1 MPLSPVREITD
12 IELTP
17 LEPCL
22 LAKNRSPQLQ
32 NGSDLDF
39 AGIATQH
46 ATHSLHPYVAA
57 INPPLAQSL
66 INHYVPKG
74 EVVLDPFCGG
84 GGVLV
89 ESVLHGRRAVG
100 CDINPLAVL
109 ISKTKTTHLPSVRT
123 LPAYLRIEKA
133 AERLSRSTTTGHVP
147 EVIRFWYREDSLGPL
162 QALQT
167 VILEI
172 EDDAE
177 RRLFQTALSAT
188 ARDVMLTYRGEI
200 RLRKLRD
207 EDLNR
212 FQPNVF
218 SAFRRRALSA
228 IKTVAE
234 LPPASSAQVSLHD
247 CRKLTAQQNCHTVIT
262 SPPYGDDKNG
272 VGYFQ
277 FSRNMLFWI
286 GVPLDEQKRLRA
298 IFLGCGDDAHTRAM
312 PSEALEQ
319 TLTIINERKPSHGRE
334 ATNFYSDYLEG
345 LKRIAAVARERVI
358 IVIGDRVL
366 SRTRINNGH
375 ITTDFMRSIGWQ
387 LEHYYTRQ
395 LLKKRIANLGG
406 DGGGISLEHVMVFRR
421 APSSDP

>member
-1 MPLSPVREITD
+1 MPLSPIREITD
-12 IELTP
+12 VEVEP

-22 LAKNRSPQLQ
+22 PVESRSVGLQ
-32 NGSDLDF
+32 NGHDLNF
-39 AGIATQH
+39 NGVETQH
-46 ATHSLHPYVAA
+46 ATHSIHPYVAA
-57 INPPLAQSL
+57 INPPLAASL

-89 ESVLHGRRAVG
+89 ETILQGRRAIG

-109 ISKTKTTHLPSVRT
+109 MSQAKTTHLASSRT
-123 LPAYLRIEKA
+123 LHIYMAIEEE
-133 AERLSRSTTTGHVP
+133 AEKLARRVSFDDVP
-147 EVIRFWYREDSLGPL
+147 EIVRFWYRDDSLPPL
-162 QALQT
+162 KALQT
-167 VILEI
+167 VICRI
-172 EDDAE
+172 EDE
-177 RRLFQTALSAT
+177 EQRRLFQTVLSAT

-200 RLRKLRD
+200 RLRKMQGA
-207 EDLNR
+207 DLER
-212 FQPNVF
+212 FHPNVF
-218 SAFRRRALSA
+218 AAFRKRALSA
-228 IKTVAE
+228 IKSVGE
-234 LPPASSAQVSLHD
+234 LPQGSRADVFTLD
-247 CRKLTAQQNCHTVIT
+247 CRKLTKRQSCHTVIT

-286 GVPLDEQKRLRA
+286 GVSLEEQKRRRES
-298 IFLGCGDDAHTRAM
+298 FLGCGVDAHERSLS
-312 PSEALEQ
+312 SETLRQ
-319 TLTIINERKPSHGRE
+319 TLAVIRERKVSHHQE
-334 ATNFYSDYLEG
+334 AVNFYLDYLDG
-345 LKRIAAVARERVI
+345 LKQIASVAQERVI

-375 ITTDFMRSIGWQ
+375 ITTDFMRELGWG

-421 APSSDP
+421 P